1 MAVKDG
7 SGPWPTA
14 HSAKRCFLNCL
25 ETSFEPSICL
35 TSCPTSFQ
43 NCLLRLAGLNGHLLL
58 VISPLSAPPAA
69 SGVGGYFA
77 DKATVVLLQLLYTL
91 RGAWRHGTKLKI
103 GCCRDDKQL
112 FNETIKMWVESG
124 ETLTS

>member
-1 MAVKDG
+1 LLA
-7 SGPWPTA
+7 
-14 HSAKRCFLNCL
+14 FLPCQL
-25 ETSFEPSICL
+25 S
-35 TSCPTSFQ
+35 

-58 VISPLSAPPAA
+58 VISPLSAPAAA

-77 DKATVVLLQLLYTL
+77 DKAAVVLLQLFYTS

-112 FNETIKMWVESG
+112 FHETIKMWVESG
-124 ETLTS
+124 KSSAKNHPH